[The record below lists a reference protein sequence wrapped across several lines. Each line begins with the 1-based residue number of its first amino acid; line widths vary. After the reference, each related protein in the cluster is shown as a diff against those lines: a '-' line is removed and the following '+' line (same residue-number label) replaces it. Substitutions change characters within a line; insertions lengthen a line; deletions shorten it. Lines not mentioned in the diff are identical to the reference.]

1 VQRRYEGK
9 NIPIEVLR
17 AFVTVVDSGSF
28 TKAGD
33 LLGLSQA
40 AISAQIARL
49 RRILHGQL
57 FERGAGSQLTSRGAT
72 ALSYARRIITLNDQL
87 IATAGPKPAP
97 RQFVMGLPRWYDYAK
112 LVELIQVCSRVSIP
126 EKLSFRCGGDSAEVA
141 RELSAGSIDLAYL
154 ANVQEPPSK
163 PIVEWLEPIYWA
175 KSPALILAPGEPI
188 PLVGWPGT
196 LAERLATK
204 LLSEADIPYSIVFM
218 GADHASRKAA
228 VAAGLGVLLMMERA
242 LTPEVE
248 VIHDPDL
255 PKCPLIKTG
264 LYVREGLNIR
274 RIAPLVRTLN
284 EVLKPRMV
292 PTLVSSQSKLAHNKG
307 SRRSRD

>member
-1 VQRRYEGK
+1 VQRRYESK

-49 RRILHGQL
+49 RRILHGEL

-72 ALSYARRIITLNDQL
+72 ALSYARRIVTMNDQL
-87 IATAGPKPAP
+87 IATAGPKPTP
-97 RQFVMGLPRWYDYAK
+97 RQFVIGLPRWYDYAR
-112 LVELIQVCSRVSIP
+112 LVELIQVCSKVSIP
-126 EKLSFRCGGDSAEVA
+126 EKVSFRCNGDSTELA
-141 RELSAGSIDLAYL
+141 RELNAGSIDLAYL
-154 ANVQEPPSK
+154 ANLLEPPGK
-163 PIVEWLEPIYWA
+163 PIVEWLEPMYWA
-175 KSPALILAPGEPI
+175 KSPALILTPGEPI

-204 LLSEADIPYSIVFM
+204 LLSEAGIPYSVVFT

-228 VAAGLGVLLMMERA
+228 VAAGLGVLLMVERA
-242 LTPEVE
+242 MTPEVE

-255 PKCPLIKTG
+255 PKCPLIRTG
-264 LYVREGLNIR
+264 LYVREGLNMR
-274 RIAPLVRTLN
+274 RVAPLVRTLN
-284 EVLKPRMV
+284 DLLKPRTV
-292 PTLVSSQSKLAHNKG
+292 PTLVSVQSKLLPNKG